1 VRVLAVNPGSTSL
14 KVALVEDGRTVET
27 ETVGGDGAGL
37 ARVVGSW
44 QPVDA
49 AGVRF
54 VHGGHRHT
62 APVQLDA
69 GVLSEL
75 DEVADLAPLHNPAAT
90 TAARDLQKARPD
102 LPVVACFDTTFHVGM
117 PAAAAT
123 YALPREWNRRW
134 HLRRYGFHG
143 LSHEY
148 AARRARELAGA
159 TARTPLRVVSC
170 HLGGGAS
177 LCAVVDGRSVD
188 TTMGFTPL
196 DGLVMQTRGGSL
208 DPGLVLWLL
217 RHGGVGLDELAEV
230 LDRLAGLAG
239 LTGTSGDVREVV
251 EGAERGDA
259 DSRLGLDVYLHRV
272 RREVGAMAASAG
284 GVDVLVFTGG
294 VGEHSDVVRRG
305 VCEGLS
311 HLGIEL
317 PDPPS
322 ERPVGDDRV
331 LTREGAPVAVATV
344 VSREELVIAE
354 QVLRVLS
361 QCAN

>member
-14 KVALVEDGRTVET
+14 KVALVEDGHTVGT
-27 ETVGGDGAGL
+27 ETVGGDGADL
-37 ARVVGSW
+37 ARVAGSFE
-44 QPVDA
+44 PLDA

-62 APVQLDA
+62 APVRLDA
-69 GVLSEL
+69 AVLSEL
-75 DEVADLAPLHNPAAT
+75 DEVADLAPLHNPAAA
-90 TAARDLQKARPD
+90 TAARELMHDRPE

-117 PAAAAT
+117 PTAAAT

-148 AARRARELAGA
+148 AARRARRLAGVA
-159 TARTPLRVVSC
+159 ESSPLRVVSC

-217 RHGGVGLDELAEV
+217 GHGGVSLDELGEA
-230 LDRLAGLAG
+230 LDRRAGLAG

-251 EGAERGDA
+251 EGAERGEA
-259 DSRLGLDVYLHRV
+259 DCRLGLEVYLHRI
-272 RREVGAMAASAG
+272 RREVGAMAAGAG
-284 GVDVLVFTGG
+284 GLDVLVFTGG
-294 VGEHSDVVRRG
+294 VGENSDAVRRG
-305 VCEGLS
+305 VCAGLA
-311 HLGIEL
+311 HLGVEL
-317 PDPPS
+317 ADQPA
-322 ERPVGDDRV
+322 ERHDGADRV
-331 LTREGAPVAVATV
+331 LTRDGAAVAVAV
-344 VSREELVIAE
+344 VASREELVIAE
-354 QVLRVLS
+354 HVLRVLS
-361 QCAN
+361 